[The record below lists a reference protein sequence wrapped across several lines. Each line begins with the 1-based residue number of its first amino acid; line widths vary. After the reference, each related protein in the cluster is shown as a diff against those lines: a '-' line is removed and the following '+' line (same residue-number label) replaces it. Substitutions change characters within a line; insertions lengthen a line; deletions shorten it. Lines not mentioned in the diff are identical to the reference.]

1 MIILYSL
8 IHLVIVYHSFRA
20 YHFTELISVNVP
32 AITSIAKIVCV
43 PAMAA
48 VLSSLA
54 PSVDTSGISV
64 GDNITVIDVAVAIVK
79 VGYV

>member
-48 VLSSLA
+48 VLSSSLA
-54 PSVDTSGISV
+54 PPVGTSIITGTVGSNVTVDDV
-64 GDNITVIDVAVAIVK
+64 VAVV
-79 VGYV
+79 